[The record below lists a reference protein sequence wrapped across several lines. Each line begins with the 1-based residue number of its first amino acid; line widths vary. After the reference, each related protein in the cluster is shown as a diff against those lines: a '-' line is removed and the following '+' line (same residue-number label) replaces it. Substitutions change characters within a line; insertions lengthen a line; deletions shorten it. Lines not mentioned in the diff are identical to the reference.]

1 MAADAAFIIM
11 DIFFDKYADA
21 IIECALKIKEGD
33 VLSINTE
40 EENGEFAKLL
50 AAKAKAI
57 TGNGSYIQRLEKG
70 RIVENY
76 DFMSSSPLTKAPTCF
91 VYIPLFKAFPK
102 LEGDREYDPADLQS
116 FKLLSDPLDNPPPT
130 LPFVT
135 CPLPTDDWDQV
146 LDEYGSSSSSIL
158 YNILSLERD
167 DFISYLK
174 RKEESV
180 RYLVKFFNGL
190 DLDKCR
196 IADDEG
202 TDLEFSFLKGSTFNS
217 SFIETVT
224 ERVFCPTIT
233 SSDIYRLMDPTS
245 LTGWLN
251 ISKPIV
257 LWGEIITNLSIRF
270 NGGKIVEYSS
280 NPKGEALMDLYLRQ
294 DPLSGRASMITLS
307 EVSSPLFDE
316 DITLIPEY
324 DRMRAISITV
334 GGPKGEAVKEDD
346 IKGTVD
352 SLLSLSL
359 PLGRE
364 STVITALDKDG
375 EEITIYSGGYFM
387 DEEDD
392 NE

>member
-1 MAADAAFIIM
+1 MAAEAAFIIM

-102 LEGDREYDPADLQS
+102 LEGDREYDAADLQS

>member
-1 MAADAAFIIM
+1 MPPLLFFM

-102 LEGDREYDPADLQS
+102 LEGDREYDAADLQS

>member
-1 MAADAAFIIM
+1 MPPLLFIM
-11 DIFFDKYADA
+11 DIFFDKYAYA

>member
-1 MAADAAFIIM
+1 M

-102 LEGDREYDPADLQS
+102 LEGDREYDAADLQS

-202 TDLEFSFLKGSTFNS
+202 TDLEFSFLKGSSFNS

>member
-1 MAADAAFIIM
+1 MPPLLFIM

-76 DFMSSSPLTKAPTCF
+76 DFMSSSPLTKDPTCF

-102 LEGDREYDPADLQS
+102 LEGDREYDAADLQS

-294 DPLSGRASMITLS
+294 DPLPGRASMITLS

>member
-1 MAADAAFIIM
+1 MPPLLFIMA
-11 DIFFDKYADA
+11 IFFDKYADA

-102 LEGDREYDPADLQS
+102 LEGDREYDAADLQS

>member
-1 MAADAAFIIM
+1 MPPLLFII
-11 DIFFDKYADA
+11 DIFFDKYSDA

-174 RKEESV
+174 RK
-180 RYLVKFFNGL
+180 
-190 DLDKCR
+190 
-196 IADDEG
+196 
-202 TDLEFSFLKGSTFNS
+202 
-217 SFIETVT
+217 
-224 ERVFCPTIT
+224 
-233 SSDIYRLMDPTS
+233 
-245 LTGWLN
+245 
-251 ISKPIV
+251 
-257 LWGEIITNLSIRF
+257 
-270 NGGKIVEYSS
+270 
-280 NPKGEALMDLYLRQ
+280 
-294 DPLSGRASMITLS
+294 
-307 EVSSPLFDE
+307 
-316 DITLIPEY
+316 
-324 DRMRAISITV
+324 
-334 GGPKGEAVKEDD
+334 
-346 IKGTVD
+346 
-352 SLLSLSL
+352 
-359 PLGRE
+359 
-364 STVITALDKDG
+364 
-375 EEITIYSGGYFM
+375 
-387 DEEDD
+387 
-392 NE
+392 